1 MNSNELFTESNEVLD
16 YRHIVSIKDMPTFE
30 SNPFT
35 KDFKYKKK
43 QYYDKIDNISIKI
56 GDKELT
62 NADFKEHNVV
72 LAEKLYKDNEP
83 FCKFFFNTDLDIT
96 NLNPS
101 ACKLLIYIMSSK
113 LNINMDFIFINSRNI
128 TKELDMSINTIYS
141 GILNLLQYNII
152 MKRTDANMYWINP
165 HVIFRGDRKKIRFN
179 N

>member
-1 MNSNELFTESNEVLD
+1 MTIESQFNLNNEVLD
-16 YRHIVSIKDMPTFE
+16 FRHITNIKDMPDFE
-30 SNPFT
+30 VNPFT

-43 QYYDKIDNISIKI
+43 PYYDKIDNISIKI
-56 GDKELT
+56 GDKEIT
-62 NADFKEHNVV
+62 NQDFKEHNIV

-101 ACKLLIYIMSSK
+101 ACKLLIHIMSSK
-113 LNINMDFIFINSRNI
+113 LNINMDFIFINSRTI
-128 TKELDMSINTIYS
+128 TKELNMSINTIYN

-152 MKRTDANMYWINP
+152 MKRKDANMYWINP
-165 HVIFRGDRKKIRFN
+165 HIIFRGDRKKIRFN